1 MNLVEMVEK
10 NCRWYLRK
18 TAFVEIKPVSG
29 QREELTWESFGDRT
43 DRLANAMIERGIT
56 RGDKVFI
63 LGKNSIQWIEAYF
76 AVLKTGGWVV
86 PLNFR
91 FTNDDIAFCAEVA
104 EPKAFIMAEEY
115 EDRVHEM
122 RSRLVTVK
130 EYVTIG
136 QRPVQGMNLL
146 EDVIRSGA
154 PGSPDVPLEYGDE
167 CGLYFTS
174 GTTGKP
180 KPVLVTHLN
189 LLATAIAELTTHDLK
204 ETDLFL
210 MMPPLYHLAIAHM
223 LGTMLAGATTVLLT
237 EQINPRFLLQTMSDE
252 QISVVF
258 LLVPWALDLLEA
270 LDRGDVKKEDYDLS
284 PWQMTHMG
292 AQPIP
297 PSIVQR
303 LKEYFPNMK
312 YDTDYGL
319 SESTGPGPLHLGM
332 ENEHKIGAIGRP
344 TMMWDARI
352 VDPDGDDIPQ
362 GGVGEL
368 VVRGPGVM
376 KAYYRNPEL
385 TAQTIR
391 NRWLHT
397 GDMASM
403 DEDGFISI
411 VDRKKDVVISG
422 GENIF
427 PVEVE
432 NVILRHPK
440 VFDVAVIGTPDKRL
454 GEKVAAVVDIAPGES
469 MTEEE
474 LQGFLEENLP
484 RYKRPRQII
493 FDKVPRNPT
502 GKIEKPRLREKYCRK
517 E

>member
-1 MNLVEMVEK
+1 MNLVQLVEK
-10 NCRWYLRK
+10 NARLYPRK
-18 TAFVEIKPVSG
+18 TAFVEIKPLSNE
-29 QREELTWESFGDRT
+29 REELHWEAFADRT
-43 DRLANAMIERGIT
+43 SRLANALIERGV
-56 RGDKVFI
+56 RKGDKVFI
-63 LGKNSIQWIEAYF
+63 LGKNSIHWIEAYF

-91 FTNDDIAFCAEVA
+91 FTNDDIAFCADVA
-104 EPKAFIMAEEY
+104 EPVTFILAEEY
-115 EDRVHEM
+115 GERAQEM
-122 RSRLVTVK
+122 RSQLKTVK
-130 EYVTIG
+130 EYIVMG
-136 QRPVQGMNLL
+136 RKPVDGMDLL
-146 EDVIRSGA
+146 EDVIQGGASGL
-154 PGSPDVPLEYGDE
+154 PDVSLGYGDE

-189 LLATAIAELTTHDLK
+189 LFSTAIAELTTHDLK
-204 ETDLFL
+204 EPDRFL
-210 MMPPLYHLAIAHM
+210 MMPPLYHLAIAHL

-237 EQINPRFLLQTMSDE
+237 EQISPRFLLQAMSDE
-252 QISVVF
+252 KISVVF

-270 LDRGDVKKEDYDLS
+270 LDKGDLKKADYDLS
-284 PWQMTHMG
+284 HLSLTHMG
-292 AQPIP
+292 AQSIP
-297 PSIVQR
+297 PSIVHR
-303 LKEYFPNMK
+303 LKEYFPDMQ

-332 ENEHKIGAIGRP
+332 ENEHKVGAIGKP

-352 VDPDGDDIPQ
+352 VGPDGKDVPQ
-362 GGVGEL
+362 GDVGEL
-368 VVRGPGVM
+368 VIRGPGVM
-376 KAYYRNPEL
+376 KAYYKNPEL
-385 TAQTIR
+385 TAETVK
-391 NRWLHT
+391 NGWLYT
-397 GDMASM
+397 GDMSSM

-432 NVILRHPK
+432 NIILRHPK

-454 GEKVAAVVDIAPGES
+454 GEKVTAVVDVVPGES

-474 LQGFLEENLP
+474 LNTFIEENLP

-493 FDKVPRNPT
+493 YDKVPRNPT
-502 GKIEKPRLREKYCRK
+502 GKIEKPKLREKYCK
-517 E
+517 G

>member
-1 MNLVEMVEK
+1 MNLVQLVEK
-10 NCRWYLRK
+10 NSRLYPRK
-18 TAFVEIKPVSG
+18 AAFVEIKPLSKE
-29 QREELTWESFGDRT
+29 REELDWETFADRT
-43 DRLANAMIERGIT
+43 NRLANALMDRGIT

-63 LGKNSIQWIEAYF
+63 LGKNSIRWVEAYF

-104 EPKAFIMAEEY
+104 EPKAFIFAEEY
-115 EDRVHEM
+115 CDRIQEM
-122 RSRLVTVK
+122 RSQLDTVK
-130 EYVTIG
+130 EYIIMG
-136 QRPVQGMNLL
+136 KKPVKGMDLL
-146 EDVIRSGA
+146 EDVILGGA
-154 PGSPDVPLEYGDE
+154 TGLPDVSLDYGDD

-189 LLATAIAELTTHDLK
+189 LFSTAIAELTTHDLK
-204 ETDLFL
+204 EPDRFL
-210 MMPPLYHLAIAHM
+210 MMPPLYHLAIAHL
-223 LGTMLAGATTVLLT
+223 LGTMLAGATNVLLT
-237 EQINPRFLLQTMSDE
+237 EQVTPQFLLQAMSDE

-284 PWQMTHMG
+284 HWSLTHMG
-292 AQPIP
+292 AQSVP

-303 LKEYFPNMK
+303 LKEYFPDMK

-332 ENEHKIGAIGRP
+332 ENGHKVGAIGKP

-352 VDPDGDDIPQ
+352 VDTDGNDVAQ
-362 GGVGEL
+362 GDVGEL

-376 KAYYRNPEL
+376 KAYYKNPEL
-385 TAQTIR
+385 TAETIK
-391 NRWLHT
+391 NDWLYT
-397 GDMASM
+397 GDMSSM

-411 VDRKKDVVISG
+411 VDRKKDVVICG

-432 NVILRHPK
+432 NVILRHSK

-454 GEKVAAVVDIAPGES
+454 GEKVTAVVDVVPDES

-474 LQGFLEENLP
+474 LNAFIEENLP

-502 GKIEKPRLREKYCRK
+502 GKIEKPKLRDKYCK
-517 E
+517 EE

>member
-1 MNLVEMVEK
+1 MNLVQLVGK
-10 NCRWYLRK
+10 NSRWYPRK

-29 QREELTWESFGDRT
+29 QREALTWEAFADRT
-43 DRLANAMIERGIT
+43 DRLANALMEKGIG

-63 LGKNSIQWIEAYF
+63 LGKNSIHWIEAYF

-91 FTNDDIAFCAEVA
+91 FTDEDIAFCAGVA
-104 EPKAFIMAEEY
+104 EPKAFIMTEEY
-115 EDRVHEM
+115 ADRVQEM
-122 RSRLVTVK
+122 RSHLPTVR
-130 EYVTIG
+130 ECITIG
-136 QRPVQGMNLL
+136 QKSVKGMDLL
-146 EDVIRSGA
+146 EDVIQGGTSGR
-154 PGSPDVPLEYGDE
+154 PDVPLEYGEE

-189 LLATAIAELTTHDLK
+189 LLSTAIAELTTHDLK
-204 ETDLFL
+204 EQDCFL
-210 MMPPLYHLAIAHM
+210 MMPPLYHLAIAH
-223 LGTMLAGATTVLLT
+223 LFGTMLAGATNVLLT
-237 EQINPRFLLQTMSDE
+237 EQINPRFLLQAISDE
-252 QISVVF
+252 QVTVVF

-284 PWQMTHMG
+284 HWQLIHMG

-303 LKEYFPNMK
+303 LKEYFPHMK

-332 ENEHKIGAIGRP
+332 ENEHKVGAIGKP

-352 VDPDGDDIPQ
+352 VDPDGMDVPQ
-362 GGVGEL
+362 GDVGEL
-368 VVRGPGVM
+368 VLRGPGVM

-385 TAQTIR
+385 TNQTIR
-391 NRWLHT
+391 NGWLNT
-397 GDMASM
+397 GDMARM
-403 DEDGFISI
+403 DEDGFITI

-432 NVILRHPK
+432 NVILKHPK

-454 GEKVAAVVDIAPGES
+454 GEKVAAVVDLVPGQS

-474 LQGFLEENLP
+474 LMGFLEENLP

-502 GKIEKPRLREKYCRK
+502 GKIEKPKLREKYCR
-517 E
+517 

>member
-1 MNLVEMVEK
+1 M
-10 NCRWYLRK
+10 
-18 TAFVEIKPVSG
+18 
-29 QREELTWESFGDRT
+29 
-43 DRLANAMIERGIT
+43 
-56 RGDKVFI
+56 
-63 LGKNSIQWIEAYF
+63 
-76 AVLKTGGWVV
+76 
-86 PLNFR
+86 
-91 FTNDDIAFCAEVA
+91 
-104 EPKAFIMAEEY
+104 
-115 EDRVHEM
+115 
-122 RSRLVTVK
+122 
-130 EYVTIG
+130 
-136 QRPVQGMNLL
+136 
-146 EDVIRSGA
+146 
-154 PGSPDVPLEYGDE
+154 
-167 CGLYFTS
+167 
-174 GTTGKP
+174 
-180 KPVLVTHLN
+180 LVTHLN

-204 ETDLFL
+204 EPDRFL

-303 LKEYFPNMK
+303 LKEHFPNMR

-332 ENEHKIGAIGRP
+332 ENEHKVGTIGKP
-344 TMMWDARI
+344 TMMWDARV
-352 VDPDGDDIPQ
+352 VDLDGNDVPQ
-362 GGVGEL
+362 GEVGEL

-385 TAQTIR
+385 TAETIR
-391 NRWLHT
+391 NGWLHT

-432 NVILRHPK
+432 NVILRHPL

-454 GEKVAAVVDIAPGES
+454 GEKVAAVVDVVPGKS
-469 MTEEE
+469 LTEEE

-502 GKIEKPRLREKYCRK
+502 GKIEKPKLREKYCK
-517 E
+517 AE